1 MEVKSKKD
9 PVFRFKHFAVSNAL
23 SAMRVGTDGVLL
35 GAWAITDGRQCVWDV
50 GAGTGLIS
58 LMLAQRSNA
67 EIYGVEID
75 AVACNEARHNFE
87 ASQWSGRLHAVDG
100 DILRIYNDMP
110 RPDLI
115 VSNPPYFCNGESSP
129 DAGRAVARHEQTLSF
144 DDVIRIAAICLQP
157 GGILCMVSPADRKES
172 IEWSCALHKM
182 YVEEITSVC
191 TVPGKQP
198 KRLLWRIG
206 LQPCTSVMK
215 SINIK
220 DSAGNYAPE
229 YVELTKDFYLNC

>member
-75 AVACNEARHNFE
+75 AVACNEASTYS
-87 ASQWSGRLHAVDG
+87 AD
-100 DILRIYNDMP
+100 
-110 RPDLI
+110 
-115 VSNPPYFCNGESSP
+115 C
-129 DAGRAVARHEQTLSF
+129 TLLTEIF
-144 DDVIRIAAICLQP
+144 YGYIMICL
-157 GGILCMVSPADRKES
+157 
-172 IEWSCALHKM
+172 
-182 YVEEITSVC
+182 
-191 TVPGKQP
+191 
-198 KRLLWRIG
+198 G
-206 LQPCTSVMK
+206 L
-215 SINIK
+215 I
-220 DSAGNYAPE
+220 
-229 YVELTKDFYLNC
+229 